1 MQLKKFFFKTI
12 VPVTIILLSS
22 FFYLIRSNSILLDK
36 YLSEEK
42 FILDSVVNIKLPKK
56 QKNSTDPAF
65 AELKRVEYLGDVHKK
80 NSEISKIN
88 DILTNTKPTAKIKV
102 SKDMSNILKKSF
114 YYSKLTDGKFDI
126 TIGNLINLWGIGK
139 KNYLPGQSEINKTK
153 RTGNYND
160 VELVDNNLKISKTGF
175 LFDLGAVLKGYAV
188 DAATVVLKKNGVE
201 SALVSTV
208 SSTRTI
214 GLKNNSQ
221 LWKIGIENP
230 RDKNKKI
237 IGILKIGSNIS
248 VSTSGDYQRY
258 FIRKGRRYAHILDPV
273 SGFPSNK
280 CISSTVVS
288 NLSAADTDI
297 LSTAIFVMGYPK
309 GINFVEMLSGVE
321 ALMIDKSGIIHL
333 SKGMNR
339 YIDKVDKSIY

>member
-1 MQLKKFFFKTI
+1 MQLKKIIFKT
-12 VPVTIILLSS
+12 VLPLVIILLSS
-22 FFYLIRSNSILLDK
+22 FFYLARSNNILLDK
-36 YLSEEK
+36 YSSEEK
-42 FILDSVVNIKLPKK
+42 FILDSVVNIKLPKQ
-56 QKNSTDPAF
+56 QKGFINPAF
-65 AELKRVEYLGDVHKK
+65 AELRRIEYLGDVHKK
-80 NSEISKIN
+80 DSEMSMIN
-88 DILTNTKPTAKIKV
+88 DILANIKPTAKINI

-139 KNYLPGQSEINKTK
+139 KNYLPEQSEINMTK
-153 RTGNYND
+153 KTGNYND
-160 VELVDNNLKISKTGF
+160 VKLIDNNLIISKKGF

-188 DAATVVLKKNGVE
+188 DKATDVLKKNGVE
-201 SALVSTV
+201 SALISTV

-237 IGILKIGSNIS
+237 IGILKIGSNVS

-258 FIRKGRRYAHILDPV
+258 FIRKGRRYAHILDPI

-288 NLSAADTDI
+288 NLPAADTDI
-297 LSTAIFVMGYPK
+297 LSTAIFVMGYPE
-309 GINFVEMLSGVE
+309 GINFVEKLSGVE

-333 SKGMNR
+333 SSGMQK
-339 YIDKVDKSIY
+339 YVEKIDKSIY